1 MVKNK
6 FVFFTG
12 KQHKLYRTSTILAS
26 FAYAF
31 KEKGYSVNAIKIESS
46 VNSDAL
52 AHSETYIMDSI
63 STSFDFGIYE
73 RLINTNLTCKSS
85 IISSSMDDILN
96 KLNESVDKTKDI
108 TLIEISSTIL
118 DPLDI
123 INEYRTM
130 YGFDSVYHIHIDSKV
145 DLELI
150 PNMVAL
156 RSDVK
161 LAKDYNTDICYI
173 PQTIESIYSLPT
185 ILENQGATNVVLSYL
200 GLQPKP
206 SKLKNYGELFN
217 KIPKR
222 SKVKIGII
230 GRFTTNR
237 YAYLSV
243 EEALNHASLALNKAL
258 DIKYIEASSINKSNA
273 KDVLKGLTGVI
284 LPGGFGSK
292 GLSGLIDATEYLR
305 TNNIPTFGI
314 CLGMQIE
321 SIEFARNVL
330 HLKDANSIEFND
342 KTKNP
347 VIDYCNTNQTPNT
360 GLNDIKIKDGS
371 QLKKIYSKSI
381 IQERHVHY
389 YKLNSKYLSQFA
401 SSGFTETA
409 HDNKAN
415 IVEALELANHTF
427 YLGVQYHPECI
438 SRVDNPHPLFVSFIQ
453 AALEKKEAK

>member
-26 FAYAF
+26 FAYTF
-31 KEKGYSVNAIKIESS
+31 KEKGYSVNAIKIEPSI
-46 VNSDAL
+46 NSDAL
-52 AHSETYIMDSI
+52 AHSETYIMDSV

-73 RLINTNLTCKSS
+73 RLIGMNLSRKSS
-85 IISSSMDDILN
+85 IISQSMDNILN

-108 TLIEISSTIL
+108 TLIEISPLII

-150 PNMVAL
+150 PNMMAL

-161 LAKDYNTDICYI
+161 LTKDYNTDICYL
-173 PQTIESIYSLPT
+173 PQSLQSVYSLPY

-206 SKLKNYGELFN
+206 SKLKNYGDLFN

-230 GRFTTNR
+230 GRFVNNK

-258 DIKYIEASSINKSNA
+258 DIIYIEASSINKNNA
-273 KDVLKGLTGVI
+273 KDVLKGLSGVI
-284 LPGGFGSK
+284 LPGGFGNK
-292 GLSGLIDATEYLR
+292 GLQGLIDASEYLR
-305 TNNIPTFGI
+305 THNIPTFGI

-330 HLKDANSIEFND
+330 HLKDANSMEFTD

-347 VIDYCNTNQTPNT
+347 VIDYCNHDKTPNT
-360 GLNDIKIKDGS
+360 GLNDIKLKDNS
-371 QLKKIYSKSI
+371 FIKSI
-381 IQERHVHY
+381 YNKSVIQERHVHIF
-389 YKLNSKYLSQFA
+389 KLNQKYLPQFT
-401 SSGFTETA
+401 SSGFVESA

-415 IVEALELANHTF
+415 IVEALELNNHTF
-427 YLGVQYHPECI
+427 YLGVQYHPECL
-438 SRVDNPHPLFVSFIQ
+438 SRVDKPHPLFISFLK
-453 AALEKKEAK
+453 AAIEKKETK